1 MQSVGVR
8 GLAFGVGVAS
18 SLAWFVLDLPFVGP
32 SPSVLAG
39 LGLIGLVG
47 GLVVALT
54 RASVAPRVV
63 VSIGV
68 FAWLALID
76 ARVALFPGSTST
88 WLALCLPALMA
99 ALVLDVRVAVATF
112 VAQTVI
118 GVAFF
123 VARVDSL
130 SPLPLAFEFSHGFV
144 VALVVLTTAMI
155 FDLSRRQASAAER
168 DANEAKSR
176 FLANISHELRTPM
189 HAMLGLTEVLLTS
202 QLPKEL
208 LEHVRLMRSS
218 GQLLTQLLNDLLDLS
233 KIEAGRLTL
242 ERVEFSL
249 VQLVTEISGLHEA
262 TAMEKRLTLRCVLEG
277 DLKRMSVGDP
287 LRIRQILSNLLSNA
301 LKFTERGT
309 VLLRVRADEV
319 TDGAFTVHFSVSDTG
334 AGIAPEVLPRLFQRF
349 EQAESHTSRRY
360 GGTGLGLAL
369 CHELSQAMGGC
380 IEVESELGAGS
391 TFTFSV
397 PLKVAPTSGGY
408 PAASPIPEVAHAPTR
423 PVLVVDDNPINLRVA
438 RALVEKLG
446 FQVATASGGA
456 EAVEKVRN
464 TDYLCV
470 LMDVNMP
477 DVDGLEA
484 TRLIRALPGV
494 RSTTPVVAL
503 TAAAM
508 PEELERTRTVGMNGY
523 LQKPSSMEALNA
535 ILERLRRGL
544 PLKKS
549 RISSRDL
556 PKIS

>member
-1 MQSVGVR
+1 VQSLEVR
-8 GLAFGVGVAS
+8 TLAFGVGVVS

-32 SPSVLAG
+32 SVAVFAGLGMTGVLAG
-39 LGLIGLVG
+39 L
-47 GLVVALT
+47 VAALSRT
-54 RASVAPRVV
+54 SAAPRVV
-63 VSIGV
+63 GSVGV
-68 FAWLALID
+68 FAWLLIVD
-76 ARVALFPGSTST
+76 ARLLQFAAAPSA

-99 ALVLDVRVAVATF
+99 ALVLDVRAALATF
-112 VAQTVI
+112 IAQTVF
-118 GVAFF
+118 GAMAF
-123 VARVDSL
+123 VASTDRLTPVPL
-130 SPLPLAFEFSHGFV
+130 SFDLSHGFV
-144 VALVVLTTAMI
+144 VGLVVLATAAL
-155 FDLSRRQASAAER
+155 FDVSRRQASAAER

-189 HAMLGLTEVLLTS
+189 HAMLGLTEVLLTA
-202 QLPKEL
+202 QLPKEQ
-208 LEHVRLMRSS
+208 LEHLKVMRLS

-249 VQLVTEISGLHEA
+249 VQLVTELSGLHEA
-262 TAMEKRLTLRCVLEG
+262 TAFEKQLSFRSQLEG
-277 DLKRMSVGDP
+277 DLRRMVVGDP

-309 VLLRVRADEV
+309 VLLRVYADAV
-319 TDGAFTVHFSVSDTG
+319 NDGAFTVHFSVSDTG
-334 AGIAPEVLPRLFQRF
+334 VGIAPEVLPRLFQRF
-349 EQAESHTSRRY
+349 QQAESHTSRRY

-369 CHELSQAMGGC
+369 CHELSQAMGGR

-397 PLKVAPTSGGY
+397 PLKVAPTAGAH
-408 PAASPIPEVAHAPTR
+408 PAASPLPEAAPAPGR

-446 FQVATASGGA
+446 FQVETANGGA
-456 EAVEKVRN
+456 EAVDQVRN
-464 TDYLCV
+464 ADYLCV

-484 TRLIRALPGV
+484 TRLIRALPGP
-494 RSTTPVVAL
+494 RSTTPIVAL

-508 PEELERTRTVGMNGY
+508 PEELERTRSVGMNGY

-535 ILERLRRGL
+535 ILDRLRRGL